1 MTREFDFIH
10 HYSPKSRIRNNNVI
24 VIRQVNSPFYLCEQE
39 VNVIYDKV
47 RRLLNTVE
55 TWLEYS
61 LDDDIKKETVRA
73 LHISVNKTLAVATK
87 DIEELINHHQ
97 LTNKDDVDTLKD
109 VAVQLQEIADDI
121 FKSYIMQ

>member
-1 MTREFDFIH
+1 MAREFEFIH

-24 VIRQVNSPFYLCEQE
+24 VIRQVNSPILLCEKE
-39 VNVIYDKV
+39 VGVIYDKV
-47 RRLLNTVE
+47 RRLLNTIE

-61 LDDDIKKETVRA
+61 LDDAIKNETVQA
-73 LHISVNKTLAVATK
+73 LHISTNKTLAVATK

-97 LTNKDDVDTLKD
+97 LTNKDDVDTLTD